1 MTWCP
6 ADSSDSL
13 CKYLSYWLMYRVLG
27 QSVGGA
33 VNLGLNARND
43 KAGSLSTDTYLVF
56 VVLQCLGP
64 FVALLLSLP
73 HQVQRSDGTPV
84 LLNLQPSVK
93 RELLAMVQIL
103 KTKKVL
109 LLLPLIWQGTFSEAL
124 VGTYAAAHFTV
135 RSRALGS
142 LLSAIVAAMAC
153 YILGYLLDN
162 QRWSINRR
170 GKGAFLAIYA
180 MQLAWWAWAIYTM
193 NKYHKEQPTLDFGQS
208 EWSRGFAVYIFLQIG
223 FNLMC
228 EKCGAFHTALSVCH
242 SRIAATA
249 TPCRRVHLLDRR
261 CLQRRAGRG
270 CPSVEHYPQR
280 RVCRSSRVLRD
291 KVSVLLATPER
302 PSHSLFLAAA
312 PPHGAL
318 TRLPRSTLA
327 SACWALYR
335 PGSSSERWAF
345 SPTGPRSSSRP
356 SMPPRRTVRRW
367 KDRAARK
374 CWPGAKMASRLLSQ
388 SKD

>member
-1 MTWCP
+1 
-6 ADSSDSL
+6 
-13 CKYLSYWLMYRVLG
+13 MYRVLG
-27 QSVGGA
+27 QCVGGA
-33 VNLGLNARND
+33 VNLGLNVRND

-93 RELLAMVQIL
+93 RELLAMVQIF

-228 EKCGAFHTALSVCH
+228 ENHGAFHTALSSVTH
-242 SRIAATA
+242 ASLPLT
-249 TPCRRVHLLDRR
+249 LLADEYIYWIVGASNDEPGEVVRLSSIIR
-261 CLQRRAGRG
+261 
-270 CPSVEHYPQR
+270 SVESAGQA
-280 RVCRSSRVLRD
+280 
-291 KVSVLLATPER
+291 VSY
-302 PSHSLFLAAA
+302 
-312 PPHGAL
+312 GI
-318 TRLPRSTLA
+318 
-327 SACWALYR
+327 
-335 PGSSSERWAF
+335 
-345 SPTGPRSSSRP
+345 
-356 SMPPRRTVRRW
+356 
-367 KDRAARK
+367 K
-374 CWPGAKMASRLLSQ
+374 
-388 SKD
+388 